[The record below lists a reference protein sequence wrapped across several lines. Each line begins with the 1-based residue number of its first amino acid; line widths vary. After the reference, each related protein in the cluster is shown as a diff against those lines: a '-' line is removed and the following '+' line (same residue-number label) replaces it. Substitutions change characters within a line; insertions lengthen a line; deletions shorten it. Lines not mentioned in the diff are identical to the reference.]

1 MAKHVQQPPAQP
13 EAIDEIDLGA
23 LEAVTGGRISRSSGP
38 DPAVLQGIKQ
48 LAEIIT
54 AVGQN
59 LAQSK
64 QAGSQQMMQ
73 MMQQMMQARGGR

>member
-1 MAKHVQQPPAQP
+1 MASNEHDP
-13 EAIDEIDLGA
+13 DA
-23 LEAVTGGRISRSSGP
+23 LESIDVASLQVVTGGRVSRSGGP

-59 LAQSK
+59 LAQT
-64 QAGSQQMMQ
+64 QAQGGQQMMQ

>member
-1 MAKHVQQPPAQP
+1 MASNDKDCDAL
-13 EAIDEIDLGA
+13 ESIDLA
-23 LEAVTGGRISRSSGP
+23 SLQAVTGGRVSRSSAP

-48 LAEIIT
+48 LAEIIS

-59 LAQSK
+59 LSQTKA
-64 QAGSQQMMQ
+64 AGSQQMMQ

>member
-1 MAKHVQQPPAQP
+1 MASNEH
-13 EAIDEIDLGA
+13 DRDA
-23 LEAVTGGRISRSSGP
+23 LESIDPESLQAVTGGRVSRSSGP

-59 LAQSK
+59 LAQT
-64 QAGSQQMMQ
+64 QAQGGQQMMQ